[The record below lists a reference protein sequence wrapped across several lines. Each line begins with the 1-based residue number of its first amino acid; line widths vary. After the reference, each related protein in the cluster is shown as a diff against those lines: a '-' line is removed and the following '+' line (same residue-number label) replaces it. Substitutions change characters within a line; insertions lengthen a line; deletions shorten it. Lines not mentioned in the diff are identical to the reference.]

1 MGKIQRYRVLI
12 AGLVSPIAAV
22 VLYVV
27 VYGTLT
33 QFSKDRERD
42 WLFRITL
49 SVAAMMLPAIVTVA
63 LAIKERSRGG
73 LSGAGK
79 IGVAVAIL
87 SLGVAG
93 QPVSSGVL
101 RWKQTRNMA
110 LRDVPAPLFET
121 SDLSGKVENLRDQRG
136 KVVLIN
142 IWATWCAPCRS
153 EMPKLESLYQRE
165 KEHGFVVFGISS
177 EDLEKQRKFAEEMR
191 VTYPLLTL
199 KGNVPG
205 LYRDIARY
213 PANFLID
220 RQGNLQPVPPP
231 DRPFGELDAAVT
243 KAMGLAPN

>member
-1 MGKIQRYRVLI
+1 MSKIQRYRVLI

-22 VLYVV
+22 FLYVV

-42 WLFRITL
+42 WLFRLTL
-49 SVAAMMLPAIVTVA
+49 SAAAMMLPAIVTVA
-63 LAIKERSRGG
+63 LAVKERRRSG
-73 LSGAGK
+73 LSLSGK

-87 SLGVAG
+87 SFGLMW
-93 QPVSSGVL
+93 QPASDGIL
-101 RWKQTRNMA
+101 RWKQSRNLA
-110 LRDVPAPLFET
+110 LRDVPAPVFET
-121 SDLSGKVENLRDQRG
+121 SDIDGKVERLQDQRG
-136 KVVLIN
+136 KVVLVN

-153 EMPKLESLYQRE
+153 EMPKLERLYRRQKAR
-165 KEHGFVVFGISS
+165 GFVVFGMSS
-177 EDLEKQRKFAEEMR
+177 EDVGVQRKFIEETR

-220 RQGNLQPVPPP
+220 RQGNLQPVPAP
-231 DRPFGELDAAVT
+231 DRPFEELDAAVS
-243 KAMGLAPN
+243 KAMGLGTD